1 MKRLVACLIFVA
13 AAVAGLSVPARAFTM
28 DVQGGVVNHVGH
40 PTNFNLNVYGHYWF
54 PIDQMLFVGVGS
66 GYQEIDNV
74 GLIPVSASA
83 WIRLPIGSQ
92 TLPVATGDWGYLFGE
107 DNQMFWRV
115 GGGFDIKNG
124 DYSSIMLMG
133 GYQFLDHD
141 GRGYVYLQA
150 GILVE
155 I

>member
-1 MKRLVACLIFVA
+1 MKNLTIKSLLLVLAF
-13 AAVAGLSVPARAFTM
+13 AVVPASAFTM
-28 DVQGGVVNHVGH
+28 DVQGGVVNHVSEMGK
-40 PTNFNLNVYGHYWF
+40 FNLNVFGHFWY
-54 PIDQMLFVGVGS
+54 PIDQMLFFGIGS

-74 GLIPVSASA
+74 SLIPVSGSV
-83 WIRLPIGSQ
+83 WIRLPIGS
-92 TLPVATGDWGYLFGE
+92 TALPVVTGDWGYLFGSN
-107 DNQMFWRV
+107 NQMFWRA

-141 GRGYVYLQA
+141 GKGYAYVQA

-155 I
+155 L

>member
-1 MKRLVACLIFVA
+1 MRLTLKSLLLALAF
-13 AAVAGLSVPARAFTM
+13 AVVPASAFTM
-28 DVQGGVVNHVGH
+28 DVQGGVVNHVSDMGK
-40 PTNFNLNVYGHYWF
+40 FNLNVFGHFWY
-54 PIDQMLFVGVGS
+54 PIDQMLFFGIGS

-74 GLIPVSASA
+74 SLIPVSGSV
-83 WIRLPIGSQ
+83 WIRLPIGS
-92 TLPVATGDWGYLFGE
+92 TALPVATGDWGYLFGSN
-107 DNQMFWRV
+107 NQMFWRA

-141 GRGYVYLQA
+141 GKGYAYVQA

-155 I
+155 L